1 MQAVTGKQREGMNN
15 KTLLLKH
22 DGVFT
27 TAFWQLM
34 SFILLIVIIWI
45 DEVLDLS
52 NLWFGMRPEHPNFY
66 KGCSLTIVVLSI
78 AVITIGNTYIHQKR
92 LIRKLLL
99 ICSNCRKVRINE
111 NEWQHLETYV
121 ADQLQSMIS
130 HGLCPQCYEVAVKD
144 ADDYRRLFSS
154 AEGQGESKK

>member
-1 MQAVTGKQREGMNN
+1 MN
-15 KTLLLKH
+15 KFFKALSLFLKH

-34 SFILLIVIIWI
+34 SFILLIVIIWV
-45 DEVLDLS
+45 DEVMDLS
-52 NLWFGMRPEHPNFY
+52 NLWFGIRPENPNFY
-66 KGCSLTIVVLSI
+66 KGCSLTIVVLCI

-99 ICSNCRKVRINE
+99 ICSNCRKVRVNE

-130 HGLCPQCYEVAVKD
+130 HGLCPQCYEIAVKD
-144 ADDYRRLFSS
+144 ADDYRTLFSS
-154 AEGQGESKK
+154 AGEPSIMFNG